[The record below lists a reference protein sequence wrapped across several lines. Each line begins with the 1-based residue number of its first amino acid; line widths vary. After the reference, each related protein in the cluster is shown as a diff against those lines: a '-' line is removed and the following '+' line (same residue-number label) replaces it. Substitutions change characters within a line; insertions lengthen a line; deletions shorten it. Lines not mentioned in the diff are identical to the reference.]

1 MREFDQDFQK
11 ILEDKVLLTTQS
23 KTWLNCPRF
32 SEFCR
37 NFVIWGGIHSWSA
50 KGAFKDEPGVII
62 FPNFDGSHIFKSKA
76 ASVEIDMALIHPT
89 KGVFV
94 FNVKNEGT
102 SKDADR
108 AKQLAGVRKDIKK
121 HTNFIRFLINYNSK
135 SDLPI
140 HSVICDFA
148 NEESKL
154 TVLKDDASRAKVF
167 VFSKKELKKCD
178 FVELWRS
185 KLDAIECKANTDE
198 VDLLV
203 ARMIAL
209 ASIEGADVLIGEK
222 MKRGLLQSVSKME
235 RLKTQMEQYDDEE
248 LKQKI
253 PKLSENK
260 PLQKHTD
267 ERPKKNFILW
277 SADQLEVIGR
287 IYDHLK
293 NGTTKGARIL
303 INGRVS

>member
-1 MREFDQDFQK
+1 MREFDQDFEK
-11 ILEDKVLLTTQS
+11 ILEDKVLLRTQ
-23 KTWLNCPRF
+23 TWLNCPRF

-37 NFVIWGGIHSWSA
+37 NFVIWEGIHSWSA

-94 FNVKNEGT
+94 FNVKNEGS
-102 SKDADR
+102 SKQVDR

-121 HTNFIRFLINYNSK
+121 HTNFIRLLINYKSK
-135 SDLPI
+135 ADLPI

-148 NEESKL
+148 SENSKL
-154 TVLKDDASRAKVF
+154 TELKNEDSSEKII
-167 VFSKKELKKCD
+167 VFSKEELKKSN
-178 FVELWRS
+178 FVKFWSS
-185 KLDAIECKANTDE
+185 KLAEIGCKAKPNE
-198 VDLLV
+198 VDLVV

-235 RLKTQMEQYDDEE
+235 RLQTQMERYDDEE

-260 PLQKHTD
+260 PLQKHTG
-267 ERPKKNFILW
+267 ERSKKVFILW

-287 IYDHLK
+287 IYEQIYPE
-293 NGTTKGARIL
+293 NRTTKGARIL